1 LRGIGRP
8 IVFPAPLPQSGGLD
22 YLLALITRC
31 FLRLLS
37 MQLAPTR
44 FVEIVGNE
52 VRVTVNSSADARIA
66 LKELKHKKREL
77 SHLRK
82 GLIKRQQALRK
93 QQNRATRPRSL
104 VWQIFDRRKK
114 LVQAVTAVVSV
125 FRPRRP
131 VLNASQIESELCR
144 IDDLQHGINSC
155 VLQIEGKLIGQS

>member
-1 LRGIGRP
+1 
-8 IVFPAPLPQSGGLD
+8 
-22 YLLALITRC
+22 
-31 FLRLLS
+31 

-52 VRVTVNSSADARIA
+52 VRVAVNSSADARIA

-82 GLIKRQQALRK
+82 GLVKRQQALRK
-93 QQNRATRPRSL
+93 RQNRATQPRSL
-104 VWQIFDRRKK
+104 IWQIFDRRKK

-131 VLNASQIESELCR
+131 VLDASQIESELLR

-155 VLQIEGKLIGQS
+155 VLQIEGKLIGQN